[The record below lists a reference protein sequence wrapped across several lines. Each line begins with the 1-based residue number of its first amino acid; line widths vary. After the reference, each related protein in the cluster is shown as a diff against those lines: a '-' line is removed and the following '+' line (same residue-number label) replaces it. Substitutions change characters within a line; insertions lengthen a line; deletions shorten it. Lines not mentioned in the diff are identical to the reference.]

1 MHVNI
6 ATDNDIDIN
15 IRKLDEMLNKITL
28 LEDKSKLL
36 NFITIREFAEMRKC
50 SIKIAQDIFNDKTFP
65 SEDYGKHKV
74 VELQALKDWY
84 SQKRSKKDKLLDCS
98 KNIPL

>member
-98 KNIPL
+98 KRG

>member
-1 MHVNI
+1 MILNI
-6 ATDNDIDIN
+6 ETDIDLN
-15 IRKLDEMLNKITL
+15 IQKIDELLQKITL

-36 NFITIREFAEMRKC
+36 NFVTIREFSELRKC

-74 VELQALKDWY
+74 VELQALKQWY

-98 KNIPL
+98 KGEYK